1 MRPLSARDILSV
13 WERGES
19 RPPVERALMILAA
32 ACAGRAWEELAA
44 LSIGERDALL
54 LAAREQ
60 TFGPTLSSYADCPR
74 CAERLEFRLAIADI
88 LVGSEASDLKSEAA
102 DLKKEFELA
111 VDDVRLRF
119 RLPNSFD
126 LAAIASCDSTE
137 AARRLLSE
145 RCLIAATRNS
155 EALAASALDERMR
168 TELAER
174 MALCDPQAEVLLDMI
189 CPACNHRWQA
199 IFDIAL
205 FFWAE
210 LQAQAKRLL
219 REVNV
224 LARAYGWPEAD
235 ILAMSAARRRFYL
248 EMVT

>member
-19 RPPVERALMILAA
+19 RHPVDRALTILAA
-32 ACAGRAWEELAA
+32 ACRDRAWEEMAA
-44 LSIGERDALL
+44 LSIGERDGLL
-54 LAAREQ
+54 LTSREQ

-74 CAERLEFRLAIADI
+74 CGERLEFVLAIADI
-88 LVGSEASDLKSEAA
+88 LVSSGAS

-137 AARRLLSE
+137 AARRLLCE
-145 RCLIAATRNS
+145 RCLIAATRNA
-155 EALAASALDERMR
+155 EALAAQDLDERMR

-174 MALCDPQAEVLLDMI
+174 MSACDPQAEVLLDMT

-199 IFDIAL
+199 IFDIAI

-219 REVNV
+219 REVHI
-224 LARAYGWPEAD
+224 LARAYGWREAD
-235 ILAMSAARRRFYL
+235 ILAMSATRRQFYL
-248 EMVT
+248 EIVT